1 MTLKAFTMTN
11 PILSGIVVFF
21 FLLGFLILIKLA
33 YETFKASRRAKI
45 LERRFQWEKNM
56 ETEYRELARLLKDC
70 DEEWMLN
77 DIVRKVD
84 DWYDWHKDK
93 VSQMGLDIY
102 YHNLRVGI
110 TRLRNAWR
118 AEAK

>member
-1 MTLKAFTMTN
+1 MN
-11 PILSGIVVFF
+11 C
-21 FLLGFLILIKLA
+21 
-33 YETFKASRRAKI
+33 
-45 LERRFQWEKNM
+45 EK
-56 ETEYRELARLLKDC
+56 EYREFAKLLEAC

-93 VSQMGLDIY
+93 VSQMGLDTY
-102 YHNLRVGI
+102 YHNLRVAI

-118 AEAK
+118 SEAK